1 MQWDGIRLGL
11 ASVAKQNDWPTFV
24 FVCMIGNQMSLLS
37 RIGQLS
43 CGQLS
48 VGSTNVASVTR
59 RFKKEPNFHNSC
71 PKSTNKYFS

>member
-11 ASVAKQNDWPTFV
+11 ACVAKQNDWPTFV

-48 VGSTNVASVTR
+48 VGSTNVATKHGSRFSFSVQR
-59 RFKKEPNFHNSC
+59 DQKV
-71 PKSTNKYFS
+71 